1 MTPAEFDDRLQRC
14 LDERR
19 DPFLDAELAEHLAL
33 DPEAAVRTA
42 ELLQRLEVVA
52 LPVPGRSAEASMS
65 SSPRAK
71 APHRRVAAIAAAA
84 AILAF
89 AFAARGARETESPG
103 RVLRANLRTLDERPL
118 ATTVTVRTVLV
129 AERGLHFQTFDQRA
143 VRR

>member
-1 MTPAEFDDRLQRC
+1 MTPAEFDERLQRC

-42 ELLQRLEVVA
+42 ELLQRLELVA
-52 LPVPGRSAEASMS
+52 ANVAVPRSTSM
-65 SSPRAK
+65 R
-71 APHRRVAAIAAAA
+71 RRVAAIAAAA
-84 AILAF
+84 AILVV

-103 RVLRANLRTLDERPL
+103 HVLRANLRTLDERPL
-118 ATTVTVRTVLV
+118 AATVTVRTVLA